1 MSDHNEIGKLEGFLE
16 KLLEMWEEDSEIGND
31 LSAEQRRISKI
42 HNKYFTH
49 LLKVRR
55 RLGELE
61 DELEEAETKESLYL
75 KGRAPDEEYRKRPH
89 NILINTKDDLNLYLN
104 ATISIRNLRKKVR
117 LAKESLQALEEILR
131 QINSRSFRLN
141 GILDNE
147 KFKVGL
153 NK

>member
-1 MSDHNEIGKLEGFLE
+1 MSGHNDIGTLEGFLLRLVE
-16 KLLEMWEEDSEIGND
+16 SWEEDAEIGND
-31 LSAEQRRISKI
+31 LSGEQRRISKL
-42 HNKYFTH
+42 HSKYFTN

-55 RLGELE
+55 RLGEIE

-75 KGRAPDEEYRKRPH
+75 KGRAPDEVYKARPH
-89 NILINTKDDLNLYLN
+89 NLIINTKDELNLYLSAN
-104 ATISIRNLRKKVR
+104 KNIRALRKSQK
-117 LAKESLQALEEILR
+117 LAKESVAALEEILR
-131 QINSRSFRLN
+131 QINSRSFRIN